1 MYTTQESM
9 NIQLGQHGA
18 AFNNG
23 TDALTPPDGLVI
35 VAIQMCENGTSFSA
49 LVSENSTQWFNTAAA
64 AHSDTNGD
72 TFEAALTFVQ
82 GFTMYGRWT
91 SATLDAGSA
100 IYYFGS

>member
-9 NIQLGQHGA
+9 NVQLGQHGV

-23 TDALTPPDGLVI
+23 TDALTPPKNLVI
-35 VAIQMCENGTSFSA
+35 VAIQICENGTSFSA
-49 LVSENSTQWFNTAAA
+49 LVAEDSAEWPNTVAA
-64 AHSDTNGD
+64 AHSGTNGD

-82 GFTMYGRWT
+82 GFTIYGRWT

>member
-18 AFNNG
+18 PFNNG
-23 TDALTPPDGLVI
+23 TDALTPPGNLVI
-35 VAIQMCENGTSFSA
+35 VAIQICENGSSFSELIA
-49 LVSENSTQWFNTAAA
+49 ENSDAHFSTAAA
-64 AHSDTNGD
+64 AHSANNGD
-72 TFEAALTFVQ
+72 NFEGALTFVQ

-91 SATLDAGSA
+91 SATLDVGSA